1 MAQIDDLVKRVR
13 AAAASGAVV
22 TKPAG
27 EPAGYFDYRVLFL
40 EEDQHFIAASY
51 RRILGREA
59 DEQGLAIYRQVMA
72 HSGKLAVIIPLL
84 FSDERRKRFPHVQYS
99 PMLNI
104 CRRALQLAKVLEK
117 RGIKTGIGRLLK
129 GLTRYLE
136 HDFAII
142 RQIVVSNEVQGR
154 KLRAEVQVASGKQ
167 QAIYELKEQQ
177 AQLLA
182 QGEWLAG
189 KLAALQ
195 SAVLDRQLPTFQPQT
210 AVADS
215 MATQAEEAVLDR
227 YYKAFED
234 ANRGTLAEIRAKQE
248 QYLPFLASLKAAIA
262 GRQAIDIGCGR
273 GEWLQLLAEQHFD
286 AVGVDMNATMVAYC
300 REQQLVAVQQD
311 ALQYLALQ
319 ADDSLAL
326 ISGFHIIEHLPFAVL
341 YGIVEQA
348 ARVLA
353 KGGMVIFETPN
364 PENVLVG
371 SHTFYHDFSHRNP
384 VTPSAISFLF
394 RYHGFSDIHIERL
407 NPYPEDA
414 KVPGHDPLTERVNG
428 HFCGPQD
435 FAIIARK

>member
-13 AAAASGAVV
+13 DSAASGTVV
-22 TKPAG
+22 TKPAS
-27 EPAGYFDYRVLFL
+27 EQAGYFDYRVLFL
-40 EEDQHFIAASY
+40 EENQHFIAASY

-59 DEQGLAIYRQVMA
+59 DEQGLAIYRQIMA

-84 FSDERRKRFPHVQYS
+84 FSDERRERFPHLQYS

-104 CRRALQLAKVLEK
+104 CRRILQLAKVLDR
-117 RGIKTGIGRLLK
+117 RGIKTGAGRLLK
-129 GLTRYLE
+129 MLAGYLE
-136 HDFAII
+136 RDFAII
-142 RQIVVSNEVQGR
+142 RQIVVSNEIQSR
-154 KLRAEVQVASGKQ
+154 KLRAEIQAAGGKQ
-167 QAIYELKEQQ
+167 QAIYELKKQQ

-189 KLAALQ
+189 KLADLQ
-195 SAVLDRQLPTFQPQT
+195 SAALDRQLPPCQPQI
-210 AVADS
+210 AVAES
-215 MATQAEEAVLDR
+215 MTTQAEEVALDR

-248 QYLPFLASLKAAIA
+248 QYLPFLASLKAGIA
-262 GRQAIDIGCGR
+262 ARHAVDIGCGR

-311 ALQYLALQ
+311 ALQYLKQQ

>member
-13 AAAASGAVV
+13 DSAASGTVV

-27 EPAGYFDYRVLFL
+27 EQTGYFDYRVLFL

-51 RRILGREA
+51 RRILGREV
-59 DEQGLAIYRQVMA
+59 DEQGLAIYRQIMA

-84 FSDERRKRFPHVQYS
+84 FSDERRERFPHLQYS

-104 CRRALQLAKVLEK
+104 CRRILQLAKVLDK
-117 RGIKTGIGRLLK
+117 RGIKTGVGRLLK
-129 GLTRYLE
+129 MLARYLE
-136 HDFAII
+136 RDFAII
-142 RQIVVSNEVQGR
+142 RQIVVSNEIQCR
-154 KLRAEVQVASGKQ
+154 KLRAEIQAAGGKR
-167 QAIYELKEQQ
+167 QAIYELKKQQ

-189 KLAALQ
+189 KLSDLQ
-195 SAVLDRQLPTFQPQT
+195 SATLDRQLPPCQT
-210 AVADS
+210 QTVVSES
-215 MATQAEEAVLDR
+215 MATQVEEAVLDR

-248 QYLPFLASLKAAIA
+248 QYLPFLASLKASIA
-262 GRQAIDIGCGR
+262 ARHAVDIGCGR
-273 GEWLQLLAEQHFD
+273 GEWLQLLAEQHLD

-311 ALQYLALQ
+311 ALQYLTLQ

-326 ISGFHIIEHLPFAVL
+326 ISGFHIIEHLPFVVL

>member
-13 AAAASGAVV
+13 DAAVSGAVV

-27 EPAGYFDYRVLFL
+27 EQASYFDYRVLFL

-51 RRILGREA
+51 RRILGREV
-59 DEQGLAIYRQVMA
+59 DEQGLAIYQQIMA

-84 FSDERRKRFPHVQYS
+84 FSDERRERFPHLQYS

-104 CRRALQLAKVLEK
+104 CRWILQLAKVLDR
-117 RGIKTGIGRLLK
+117 RGIKTGVGRLLK
-129 GLTRYLE
+129 VLARYLE
-136 HDFAII
+136 RDFAII
-142 RQIVVSNEVQGR
+142 RQIVVSNESQGR
-154 KLRAEVQVASGKQ
+154 KLRAEIQAASGKQ
-167 QAIYELKEQQ
+167 QAIYELKKQQ

-182 QGEWLAG
+182 QGEWMAG
-189 KLAALQ
+189 KLADLQ
-195 SAVLDRQLPTFQPQT
+195 SAALDHQLPPCQPT
-210 AVADS
+210 AVAES
-215 MATQAEEAVLDR
+215 MAIQPEEAALDR

-234 ANRGTLAEIRAKQE
+234 ANRGTLVEIRAKQE
-248 QYLPFLASLKAAIA
+248 QYLPFLAGLKAGIA
-262 GRQAIDIGCGR
+262 AKHAVDIGCGR
-273 GEWLQLLAEQHFD
+273 GEWLQLLSEQHFD
-286 AVGVDMNATMVAYC
+286 VVGVDMNATMVAYC

-311 ALQYLALQ
+311 ALQYLKLQ

-407 NPYPEDA
+407 NPYPEEA

>member
-13 AAAASGAVV
+13 AHAASGAAS
-22 TKPAG
+22 TETAG
-27 EPAGYFDYRVLFL
+27 DSAGYFDYRVLFL
-40 EEDQHFIAASY
+40 EEDCKFVAACY
-51 RRILGREA
+51 RKILGREA
-59 DEQGLAIYRQVMA
+59 DEQGAAIYRDVMA

-84 FSDERRKRFPHVQYS
+84 FSDERRSRFPQWQYS
-99 PMLNI
+99 PLLTV
-104 CRRALQLAKVLEK
+104 CRRALQVGKMLEK
-117 RGIKTGIGRLLK
+117 RGIKIGIGRLLR
-129 GLTRYLE
+129 LLANYLE
-136 HDFAII
+136 RDFAII
-142 RQIVVSNEVQGR
+142 RQIVVVQEIQSR
-154 KLRAEVQVASGKQ
+154 KLRAEIQAANGKLQ
-167 QAIYELKEQQ
+167 TVYELKKQQ
-177 AQLLA
+177 VQLHA
-182 QGEWLAG
+182 QGDHLAG
-189 KLAALQ
+189 QLAELQNAALDQ
-195 SAVLDRQLPTFQPQT
+195 QVPAWQPAPVAEHSTEILP
-210 AVADS
+210 
-215 MATQAEEAVLDR
+215 EEAALDS

-234 ANRGTLAEIRAKQE
+234 ANRGTLAEIRTKQE
-248 QYLPFLASLKAAIA
+248 QYLPFLAKLKAEIA
-262 GRQAIDIGCGR
+262 AKAAIDIGCGR
-273 GEWLQLLAEQHFD
+273 GEWLHLLAEQHFQ

-311 ALQYLALQ
+311 ALQYLKLQ
-319 ADDSLAL
+319 ADDSVAL

-407 NPYPEDA
+407 NPYPENA
-414 KVPGHDPLTERVNG
+414 RVPGHDPLTERVNG